1 VSACKSHAFAF
12 VHTFAGRDPAP
23 VIAEL
28 QSYGLTG
35 VNLALNYH
43 ASRDFLLRQG
53 PRLEYLKDGFNYYS
67 PNLSFYPESGLRPS
81 LANSYDSNDELNSLI
96 LKAREVDFEISAWGV
111 FLHNGNLGASFPD
124 CSVENALGNRFLSEL
139 CPSNPRVQS
148 YSRGLAEDLLSRGI
162 NSLAIESL
170 HFHGARHGE
179 HHERFFLEMS
189 PITEFLL
196 SLCFCSS
203 CLDRFAEANGDGA
216 RLKSQVAAALDE
228 FLRDQD
234 PWLGVELSKEHLADI
249 CGPEMFAY
257 LVVREATVSSLYG
270 EITQLA
276 HSYGAT
282 TRLIDQTPL
291 LDMTSSESLHQS
303 WVLGINPQEV
313 RKYIDIYEPLI
324 YRNDPTSVEK
334 TTSHYLEQLGG
345 AIIPILRPTFPDNL
359 SKPNLIAKVQK
370 IRGLGVGEIDFYLLD
385 TMRPR
390 DLTWIKEA
398 LL

>member
-1 VSACKSHAFAF
+1 MNGCKSHAFAF
-12 VHTFAGRDPAP
+12 MHTFEREDPAQ

-28 QSYGLTG
+28 KSFGLTG

-53 PRLEYLKDGFNYYS
+53 PRLEYLKDGFNYFS

-81 LANSYDSNDELNSLI
+81 LANSYVSSDVLNSLI
-96 LKAREVDFEISAWGV
+96 RSSKEQDFEISAWGV
-111 FLHNGNLGASFPD
+111 FLHNGNLGASFPE
-124 CSVENALGNRFLSEL
+124 CSVENSLGNRFLSEL
-139 CPSNPRVQS
+139 CPSNPRVRS
-148 YSRGLAEDLLSRGI
+148 YSLGLAEDLISQGI
-162 NSLAIESL
+162 DSLAIESL

-203 CLDRFAEANGDGA
+203 CLGRFAEANGDGEK
-216 RLKSQVAAALDE
+216 LKLKVAAALAE

-234 PWLGVELSKEHLADI
+234 PWLGLELSKERLAEI
-249 CGPEMFAY
+249 CGSEMFSY
-257 LVVREATVSSLYG
+257 LQVREESVASMYE
-270 EITQLA
+270 EITKIA

-282 TRLIDQTPL
+282 SRFIDQTPL
-291 LDMTSSESLHQS
+291 LDMTGSQPLNQS
-303 WVLGINPQEV
+303 WVLGVNPGEV

-324 YRNDPTSVEK
+324 YRSDPNSVEEIA
-334 TTSHYLEQLGG
+334 SHYLERLGG
-345 AIIPILRPTFPDNL
+345 EIIPILRPTFPDNL
-359 SKPNLIAKVQK
+359 SKVNLVAKVQK
-370 IRGLGVGEIDFYLLD
+370 LRELGIGEIDFYLLD

-390 DLTWIKEA
+390 DLTWIKES